1 MSKHI
6 QNLERLYQKME
17 VKYGKDDPLVMEFN
31 RTLEERRAKKLT
43 ESASRYSSRLN
54 RDMELGNKPVH

>member
-43 ESASRYSSRLN
+43 ESANRYSSRLN
-54 RDMELGNKPVH
+54 RDRELDNKPVH